1 MSKIYIKGSCNL
13 LSKETI
19 QFKKW
24 AEDLNKHFPPER
36 HAKVARHMKRC
47 SVSLIIRDMHT
58 RTTMRCHLTPVRTAV
73 IKMIINSVLGRMQR
87 KGKLCA
93 TLVVM

>member
-24 AEDLNKHFPPER
+24 AEDLNKHFSQ
-36 HAKVARHMKRC
+36 KDIQMARHMKRC
-47 SVSLIIRDMHT
+47 SVLLIIRDMHT
-58 RTTMRCHLTPVRTAV
+58 KTTMRYHLTPVRTAV
-73 IKMIINSVLGRMQR
+73 IKMIINNVLGRMRR

-93 TLVVM
+93 MLMVM